1 MSGPATILA
10 IDQGTTSTRAILFDE
25 SLRVVATAQRDLPQ
39 IYPAHG
45 WVEHDPEDIWADT
58 VAVCRSVLAEAPA
71 RVAGIAI
78 TNQRETTVVW
88 DRRTGV
94 PVHNAIVW
102 QDRRTA
108 DLCRALQAE
117 GLEEEVSARSG
128 LILDPYFSATK
139 MAWILDHAGVR
150 RAAEQGDLAAGT
162 IDSFLLWR
170 LTGGRVHATDSTN
183 AARTALFNIHE
194 GTWDPEL
201 LRIFGVPAALLPEV
215 RDNAADFGT
224 SHDAVLGH
232 ALPILAMAGDQQAAL
247 VGHGCFAPGDL
258 KCTYGTGAF
267 MIANTGDAPVRS
279 RNRLLTTVGYRVAGR
294 TTYALEGSLF
304 NTGALMQWLRDG
316 LGLLRDTADSAA
328 LADSVADSGGVVVV
342 PALTGLGAPH
352 WDPEARGLICGLS
365 RASSAAHVVRAALES
380 VAFQTS
386 DLIDAMRRDG
396 VSRRHGV
403 AGRDGTAAAGG
414 LKVDGGM
421 TANAWL
427 MQCLAD
433 VVDAPVTRAGV
444 AETTALGV
452 AGLGWLQAGAIGS
465 LSDIAALSRPDRTW
479 RPAITGERR
488 DAMLSAWRTALR
500 RAASATP

>member
-1 MSGPATILA
+1 MSGAATILA

-25 SLRVVATAQRDLPQ
+25 RLGVVATAQRELAQ

-45 WVEHDPEDIWADT
+45 WVEHDPEAIWADT
-58 VAVCRSVLAEAPA
+58 VAVCRAVLAEAPGP
-71 RVAGIAI
+71 VAGIAI
-78 TNQRETTVVW
+78 TNQRETAVVW

-108 DLCRALQAE
+108 DLCRALHAE
-117 GLEEEVSARSG
+117 GVEEEVSARSG
-128 LILDPYFSATK
+128 LIVDPYFSATK
-139 MAWILDHAGVR
+139 IAWILDHADVR
-150 RAAEQGDLAAGT
+150 RAAERGDLAAGT
-162 IDSFLLWR
+162 VDSFLLWR

-183 AARTALFNIHE
+183 AARTALFNIHD
-194 GTWDPEL
+194 GVWDPEL
-201 LRIFGVPAALLPEV
+201 LRIFGVPAAVLPDV

-224 SHDAVLGH
+224 SHDSVLGRT
-232 ALPILAMAGDQQAAL
+232 LPVLAMAGDQQAAL

-328 LADSVADSGGVVVV
+328 LAASVADNGGVVVV

-380 VAFQTS
+380 VAFQTF
-386 DLIDAMRRDG
+386 DLIAAMGRDG
-396 VSRRHGV
+396 V
-403 AGRDGTAAAGG
+403 AGHDGTAAGG

-433 VVDAPVTRAGV
+433 VVDAPVARAGV

-465 LSDIAALSRPDRTW
+465 LSDIAALCRPDRTW

-488 DAMLSAWRTALR
+488 DAMLASWRTALR
-500 RAASATP
+500 RAASAVS